1 MLLEVRNLRKAFGG
15 LEAVSG
21 LSMDVEAGQ
30 TTGLIGP
37 NGAGKTTVFNLISG
51 VLKPNSGTVAFQGHD
66 ITGKS
71 LWTAA
76 SLGIGRTFQQ
86 TPLFADFTAL
96 ENLVASCN
104 VHPKASFWHAFG
116 KTRTYRANERQN
128 ADHAEKL
135 LELMGLEAVKHELA
149 KNLPYGHQKMLG
161 IARAL
166 AVKPT
171 LLMLDEP
178 LSGLNKDET
187 KTVLRIMDR
196 LRDEGISILI
206 IEHNMAILGVCDHVI
221 AINFGAKIADGTAA
235 EVRRDQKVISAYL
248 GEDLVA

>member
-1 MLLEVRNLRKAFGG
+1 MLLEVRDLRKVFGG
-15 LEAVSG
+15 LVAVSS

-30 TTGLIGP
+30 VTGLIGP

-51 VLKPNSGTVAFQGHD
+51 VLRPNSGTVVFRGKD

-76 SLGIGRTFQQ
+76 ALGIGRTFQQ

-96 ENLVASCN
+96 ENVVASCN
-104 VHPKASFWHAFG
+104 VHPKSSFWHAFAN
-116 KTRTYRANERQN
+116 TRTYRRNEQANIG
-128 ADHAEKL
+128 HAEKL
-135 LELMGLEAVKHELA
+135 LELMGLEEVRDEVA

-161 IARAL
+161 IARSL
-166 AVKPT
+166 AVKPK

-187 KTVLRIMDR
+187 TAVLKIMDR
-196 LRDEGISILI
+196 LKGEGITILI
-206 IEHNMAILGVCDHVI
+206 IEHNMAILGVCDHVV
-221 AINFGAKIADGTAA
+221 AINFGTKIADGSAA
-235 EVRRDQKVISAYL
+235 EVRTDPQVINAYL
-248 GEDLVA
+248 GTDVVA

>member
-1 MLLEVRNLRKAFGG
+1 MLLEVRDLRKAFGG

-51 VLKPNSGTVAFQGHD
+51 VLRPNSGTVAFQGQD

-76 SLGIGRTFQQ
+76 ALGIGRTFQQ
-86 TPLFADFTAL
+86 TPLFSDFTAL
-96 ENLVASCN
+96 ENVVASCN

-116 KTRTYRANERQN
+116 KTRTYRANEQKN

-135 LELMGLEAVKHELA
+135 LELMGLEEVKHELA

-187 KTVLRIMDR
+187 KTVLKIMGR
-196 LRDEGISILI
+196 LRDEGITILI
-206 IEHNMAILGVCDHVI
+206 IEHNMAILGVCDHVV

-235 EVRRDQKVISAYL
+235 EVRNDQKVISAYL

>member
-1 MLLEVRNLRKAFGG
+1 MLEVRGLTRAFGG
-15 LEAVSG
+15 LQAVTD
-21 LSMDVEAGQ
+21 LSMDVETGQ
-30 TTGLIGP
+30 VTGLIGP

-51 VLKPNSGTVAFQGHD
+51 VLRPNSGTVVFQGQD

-76 SLGIGRTFQQ
+76 ALGIGRTFQQ

-96 ENLVASCN
+96 ENVVASCN
-104 VHPKASFWHAFG
+104 VHPKSSFWHAFA
-116 KTRTYRANERQN
+116 KTRTYRANERTN
-128 ADHAEKL
+128 VGHAEKL
-135 LELMGLEAVKHELA
+135 LELMGLEEVRDELA

-166 AVKPT
+166 AVEPT

-187 KTVLRIMDR
+187 TAVLKVMNRIK
-196 LRDEGISILI
+196 EAGITILI
-206 IEHNMAILGVCDHVI
+206 IEHNMTILGVCDHVV
-221 AINFGAKIADGTAA
+221 AINFGSKIADGTAA
-235 EVRRDQKVISAYL
+235 EVKANAQVISAYL
-248 GEDLVA
+248 GTDGVA